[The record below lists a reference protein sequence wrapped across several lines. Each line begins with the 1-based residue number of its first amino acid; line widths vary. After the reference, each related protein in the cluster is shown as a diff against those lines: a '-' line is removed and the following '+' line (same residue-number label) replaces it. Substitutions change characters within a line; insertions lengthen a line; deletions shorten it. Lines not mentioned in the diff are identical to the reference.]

1 MSKAFQAEFVDK
13 GILKIIFDLP
23 GSTVNLF
30 NAETI
35 EELNHLI
42 EDLKADTNIKAA
54 YVVSGKERHF
64 LAGAEVQEIRNIT
77 SSEDAYAKSRFGQM
91 LFERWR
97 QLPFPT
103 LAVIDGACMGGGTEW
118 ALAFTFRMG
127 SDRPE
132 SRIGLPEVKL
142 GIIPGWGG
150 TVRLPRLIGVKNA
163 LKLILSGEPV
173 SGAEA
178 YRICLTDD
186 LAPHKMLDRAAL
198 EFLHKV
204 LTSGDREVLNRRR
217 KNPERRGFRESFRL
231 GRNQV
236 FRKIRKEIFRK
247 TRNQHPAL
255 LAGLQAVMFSCD
267 NQPEDAR
274 MFEARKFAVL
284 ASSSTCRNLLWIY
297 FLNEAMKK
305 SNGVKDREIVPGK
318 ISRMA
323 ILGAGEMGSG
333 LAYLA
338 ALNGCPVRL
347 KDMAYPP
354 LSQALAG
361 IRQLFERQVSRKR
374 LTARLAELKM
384 DLISPTIEY
393 NGFARADLVMEAL
406 PDDRVL
412 KKEILRKAEGSTREG
427 AILATAAA
435 FPVSEAARQCRRPAR
450 LAGFHGVYPVHK
462 MRLVEIVQTTQTSE
476 QTVATLYE
484 LAKQWGKF
492 PVVVQDRPGFL
503 LNRLLAPYL
512 AEALAL
518 LESGAPIHWV
528 DLAMIRFGMPK
539 GPFQV
544 LEEMGRDR
552 AGKLLRS
559 LQGHLGKRFPHSA
572 LLETMLHN
580 NQPGDGP
587 GWGFYLPGRSE
598 AKKKNVNRRLY
609 KEKNIRVKKTFEM
622 AEIQDRLLL
631 LMINEAAVCLEEKIV
646 DHPGSIDAAT
656 LFGMGFPKF
665 RGGLLRYAD
674 SIGIAKIMG
683 RLWYFSEMVGERY
696 AAAPLLKQISESGK
710 EIYEFLLEKEADS
723 APRDK

>member
-1 MSKAFQAEFVDK
+1 MSKAFQAEFVEK
-13 GILKIIFDLP
+13 NILKIIFDLP

-30 NAETI
+30 NAETV

-42 EDLKADTNIKAA
+42 EELKADANVKAA
-54 YVVSGKERHF
+54 YVVSGKEKNF
-64 LAGAEVQEIRNIT
+64 SAGAEVQEIYHIT

-103 LAVIDGACMGGGTEW
+103 LAAIDGACMGGGTEW
-118 ALAFTFRMG
+118 ALAFTYRMG

-132 SRIGLPEVKL
+132 TRIGLPEVKL

-163 LKLILSGEPV
+163 LKLILNGEPV
-173 SGAEA
+173 SSAEA

-186 LAPHKMLDRAAL
+186 LAPHKMLDRAAV
-198 EFLHKV
+198 EFLQKV
-204 LTSGDREVLNRRR
+204 LASGDREILQRRR

-231 GRNQV
+231 GRNQA
-236 FRKIRKEIFRK
+236 FRKTRNEIFRK
-247 TRNQHPAL
+247 TGEQYPAL

-267 NQPEDAR
+267 NQPEDAL

-284 ASSSTCRNLLWIY
+284 AASPTCRNLLWIY
-297 FLNEAMKK
+297 FLNEEMKK
-305 SNGVKDREIVPGK
+305 SNGVENREIVPEK
-318 ISRMA
+318 ISRLG

-338 ALNGCPVRL
+338 ALNGHPVRL
-347 KDMAYPP
+347 KDAAYPP
-354 LSQALAG
+354 LSRALAS
-361 IRQLFERQVSRKR
+361 IWQLFERQVSRER
-374 LTARLAELKM
+374 LTARQAELKM
-384 DLISPTIEY
+384 DLLSPTIEY
-393 NGFARADLVMEAL
+393 SGFARADLVMEAL

-412 KKEILRKAEGSTREG
+412 KKEILKKAEECTREG
-427 AILATAAA
+427 AILTTAAA
-435 FPVSEAARQCRRPAR
+435 TFPVSEVAKHGRRPER
-450 LAGFHGVYPVHK
+450 LAGFTGVYPVHK
-462 MRLVEIVQTTQTSE
+462 MRLVEIVPAKQTSD

-492 PVVVQDRPGFL
+492 PVVVQDHPGFL

-518 LESGAPIHWV
+518 LESGAPVHWV
-528 DLAMIRFGMPK
+528 DLAMIRFGMPR

-544 LEEMGRDR
+544 LDEMGREGT
-552 AGKLLRS
+552 GKLLRY
-559 LQGHLGKRFPHSA
+559 LQGSLGKRFPRSA
-572 LLETMLHN
+572 LLEEALKNTRAESS
-580 NQPGDGP
+580 QE
-587 GWGFYLPGRSE
+587 WRFYLPGRSE
-598 AKKKNVNRRLY
+598 AKKKNVNRGMY
-609 KEKNIRVKKTFEM
+609 KERKIRLKKTFEM
-622 AEIQDRLLL
+622 AEIQDRLLF
-631 LMINEAAVCLEEKIV
+631 LMINEAAICLEEKIV
-646 DHPGSIDAAT
+646 ERPGSIDAAT

-710 EIYEFLLEKEADS
+710 EIYEFLSEKEAITIGS
-723 APRDK
+723 